1 MVASINY
8 KLQIASLCCV
18 IQLPGFPV
26 SQLALIHQFI
36 DSPIDQPDY
45 SIALIK
51 VFGYQF
57 LVSIIILFDVLIGRP
72 EDRVICIP
80 VNRIISCPATNPR

>member
-8 KLQIASLCCV
+8 KLQIASLYCV

-26 SQLALIHQFI
+26 SQLALIRQFI

-45 SIALIK
+45 SIALIQ
-51 VFGYQF
+51 VFSDQF
-57 LVSIIILFDVLIGRP
+57 
-72 EDRVICIP
+72 
-80 VNRIISCPATNPR
+80 